1 MNDKLEKEEP
11 AQENTGQDSGTQK
24 TWAQEAA
31 EHDAAFDK
39 LPSHMADYYD
49 NEHLAEVRGSRPS

>member
-1 MNDKLEKEEP
+1 MDDNPEKKP
-11 AQENTGQDSGTQK
+11 AQDNTGETPSGQK

-39 LPSHMADYYD
+39 LPPHMVDYYD
-49 NEHLAEVRGSRPS
+49 NEHRAEVRGNQPQ